1 MDKPKLKVTD
11 DGKIVFD
18 RPELEDITE
27 AISDVRSEL
36 RETTEAIRTVADALR
51 NLNHLVGGQQEVLLG
66 IAAGVLADPDEIP
79 SDKFCKARQNIA
91 KSLIG

>member
-27 AISDVRSEL
+27 AITDVRSEL
-36 RETTEAIRTVADALR
+36 RETTEAIRTVADALG
-51 NLNHLVGGQQEVLLG
+51 NLNQLIGQQNDVLLG

-79 SDKFCKARQNIA
+79 SDRFSKARKNIT